1 MLFDGYCDVVLLLP
15 FGGKWETERGWGG
28 DVEVGFDE
36 LWLASTPVIA
46 FRVFGV
52 IVAAAF
58 ARAEEGVCGLFI
70 IDKKAAVLGD
80 GGGKEIG
87 PARRGVS
94 PEPGVRPVRGVRPVL
109 KSAEE
114 DGCGSWGPASMAGER
129 GPARRELESADAGK
143 DQT

>member
-1 MLFDGYCDVVLLLP
+1 MVLPLP
-15 FGGKWETERGWGG
+15 FGGRWETERGWGG

-109 KSAEE
+109 KSVEE
-114 DGCGSWGPASMAGER
+114 DGCGSCGPASMAGER

>member
-1 MLFDGYCDVVLLLP
+1 
-15 FGGKWETERGWGG
+15 
-28 DVEVGFDE
+28 
-36 LWLASTPVIA
+36 VIA

-58 ARAEEGVCGLFI
+58 ASAVEGVCGLFI

-87 PARRGVS
+87 PARRGVR

-109 KSAEE
+109 KSAE
-114 DGCGSWGPASMAGER
+114 DGCGSCGPASIAGER

>member
-1 MLFDGYCDVVLLLP
+1 LLFGGYCDEVLPLP
-15 FGGKWETERGWGG
+15 FDGKWETERGWGG
-28 DVEVGFDE
+28 DEEVGFDE

-46 FRVFGV
+46 LRVFGV

-70 IDKKAAVLGD
+70 IDKNAAVFGD

-109 KSAEE
+109 NSVEE
-114 DGCGSWGPASMAGER
+114 GGCGSCGPASMAGER
-129 GPARRELESADAGK
+129 GPARRELESAEAGK

>member
-1 MLFDGYCDVVLLLP
+1 M
-15 FGGKWETERGWGG
+15 
-28 DVEVGFDE
+28 
-36 LWLASTPVIA
+36 IA

-52 IVAAAF
+52 IVPAAF
-58 ARAEEGVCGLFI
+58 TRAEEGVCGLFI

-109 KSAEE
+109 NSAEE
-114 DGCGSWGPASMAGER
+114 DGCGSCGPASMAGER

>member
-1 MLFDGYCDVVLLLP
+1 MSLP
-15 FGGKWETERGWGG
+15 LGGKCETERGWGW
-28 DVEVGFDE
+28 DAEVGFVE

-46 FRVFGV
+46 LRVLGV

-58 ARAEEGVCGLFI
+58 ARAVEGVWGFI

-87 PARRGVS
+87 PARRGVR

-109 KSAEE
+109 KSAED
-114 DGCGSWGPASMAGER
+114 DGWGSCGPASIAGER

>member
-1 MLFDGYCDVVLLLP
+1 MFDGYWPVVLSLP
-15 FGGKWETERGWGG
+15 FGRWETDRGWGWE
-28 DVEVGFDE
+28 VEVGFVE

-46 FRVFGV
+46 LRVFGV

-58 ARAEEGVCGLFI
+58 ARAVEGVCGLFI

-94 PEPGVRPVRGVRPVL
+94 PDPGVRPVRGVSPVL
-109 KSAEE
+109 KSTEADDCES
-114 DGCGSWGPASMAGER
+114 CGPASMAGER